1 MLGVESRIPAR
12 AKTRSLTTCRRPRVT
27 DDTVHSARRGDRPR
41 RSQAELAREL
51 HALLDALADAGT
63 AERRYLMVRW
73 RPQVLLA
80 KRRVDSNR
88 RWYYSWRVPTVVG
101 ALLLPPLASP
111 TVEASWARWT
121 ALGVSLVVAICTALE
136 STFRFGNRWRLY
148 RRMLDELRSE
158 GWAYAYRTGPYAS
171 KAEFTSFV
179 ERSEKRY
186 ADTERSTSPTYSSS
200 AHLPNTRL
208 YRRTKAT
215 PIPPTT
221 DLACSCR

>member
-1 MLGVESRIPAR
+1 VGDVGSRESNSGQSEDTVSDNLSQTAH
-12 AKTRSLTTCRRPRVT
+12 VT
-27 DDTVHSARRGDRPR
+27 DDAVQSARRGDRPPR
-41 RSQAELAREL
+41 GGAELARGL
-51 HALLDALADAGT
+51 HALLDSLADAGT
-63 AERRYLMVRW
+63 AERRYLVVRW

-111 TVEASWARWT
+111 TVEASWARWM

-158 GWAYAYRTGPYAS
+158 GWAYAYHTGPYAS
-171 KAEFTSFV
+171 KAEITSFV
-179 ERSEKRY
+179 ERSEEAIRRY
-186 ADTERSTSPTYSSS
+186 GEEYVTDVLVLGAPAQHPSVPPNQGDTNP
-200 AHLPNTRL
+200 AN
-208 YRRTKAT
+208 
-215 PIPPTT
+215 
-221 DLACSCR
+221 D

>member
-1 MLGVESRIPAR
+1 VGDVGSRESNSGESEDTVPDNLSRTAH
-12 AKTRSLTTCRRPRVT
+12 VT
-27 DDTVHSARRGDRPR
+27 DAAVQSARRGDRPR

-51 HALLDALADAGT
+51 HALLDSLADVGS
-63 AERRYLMVRW
+63 AERRYLVVRW

-121 ALGVSLVVAICTALE
+121 ALVVSLVVAICTALE

-158 GWAYAYRTGPYAS
+158 GWAYAYHTGPYAS
-171 KAEFTSFV
+171 KAEFTKFV
-179 ERSEKRY
+179 ERSEEAIRRY
-186 ADTERSTSPTYSSS
+186 GEEYVADVLVLGAPRPTPVT
-200 AHLPNTRL
+200 AAEPR
-208 YRRTKAT
+208 
-215 PIPPTT
+215 
-221 DLACSCR
+221 

>member
-1 MLGVESRIPAR
+1 VGDVGSRESNSSESEDTVSDNLSQTPH
-12 AKTRSLTTCRRPRVT
+12 VT
-27 DDTVHSARRGDRPR
+27 GDTVHSARRGDRPR

-51 HALLDALADAGT
+51 HALLDSLADAGT
-63 AERRYLMVRW
+63 AERRYLVIRW

-80 KRRVDSNR
+80 KRRADSNR

-148 RRMLDELRSE
+148 RRMLDELRSD
-158 GWAYAYRTGPYAS
+158 GWAYAYHTGPYAS
-171 KAEFTSFV
+171 MAEFTRFV
-179 ERSEKRY
+179 ERSEEAIRRY
-186 ADTERSTSPTYSSS
+186 GEEYVTDVLVLGAPARYPSVPPNQGDTNP
-200 AHLPNTRL
+200 AN
-208 YRRTKAT
+208 
-215 PIPPTT
+215 
-221 DLACSCR
+221 D

>member
-1 MLGVESRIPAR
+1 MGDVGSRESNSGQSEHTVSDNLSQTAH
-12 AKTRSLTTCRRPRVT
+12 VT
-27 DDTVHSARRGDRPR
+27 DDAVQSARRGDRPPR
-41 RSQAELAREL
+41 GGAELAREL
-51 HALLDALADAGT
+51 HALLDSLADVGS
-63 AERRYLMVRW
+63 AERRYLVVRW

-179 ERSEKRY
+179 ERSEEAIRRY
-186 ADTERSTSPTYSSS
+186 GEEYVTDVLVLGAPAQHPSVPPNQGDTNP
-200 AHLPNTRL
+200 AN
-208 YRRTKAT
+208 
-215 PIPPTT
+215 
-221 DLACSCR
+221 

>member
-1 MLGVESRIPAR
+1 MGDVGSRESNSGESEDTVSDNLSQTAH
-12 AKTRSLTTCRRPRVT
+12 VT
-27 DDTVHSARRGDRPR
+27 GDTVHSARRGDRPR

-51 HALLDALADAGT
+51 HALFDSLADVGS
-63 AERRYLMVRW
+63 AERRYLVIRW

-80 KRRVDSNR
+80 KRRADSNR

-121 ALGVSLVVAICTALE
+121 ALCVSLVVAICTALE
-136 STFRFGNRWRLY
+136 GTFRFGNRWRLY

-171 KAEFTSFV
+171 KAEFTRFV
-179 ERSEKRY
+179 ERSEEAIRRY
-186 ADTERSTSPTYSSS
+186 GEEYVTDVLVLGAPAQHLSVPPNQGDTNP
-200 AHLPNTRL
+200 AN
-208 YRRTKAT
+208 
-215 PIPPTT
+215 
-221 DLACSCR
+221 D

>member
-1 MLGVESRIPAR
+1 VGDVGSRESN
-12 AKTRSLTTCRRPRVT
+12 SGESE
-27 DDTVHSARRGDRPR
+27 DTVADNLSQTAHVTGDAAQSARRGDRPR
-41 RSQAELAREL
+41 RGQAELAREL
-51 HALLDALADAGT
+51 HALLDSLADVGS
-63 AERRYLMVRW
+63 AERRYLVVRW

-158 GWAYAYRTGPYAS
+158 GWAYAYHTGPYAS
-171 KAEFTSFV
+171 KAEFTKFV
-179 ERSEKRY
+179 ERSEEAIRRY
-186 ADTERSTSPTYSSS
+186 GEEYVADVLVLGAPAQHAS
-200 AHLPNTRL
+200 LPQNQGETNP
-208 YRRTKAT
+208 AN
-215 PIPPTT
+215 
-221 DLACSCR
+221 D

>member
-1 MLGVESRIPAR
+1 MGDVGSRESNSGQSEETVSDNLSQTAH
-12 AKTRSLTTCRRPRVT
+12 VT
-27 DDTVHSARRGDRPR
+27 DDAVQSARRGDRPPR
-41 RSQAELAREL
+41 GGAELAREL
-51 HALLDALADAGT
+51 HALLDSLADVGT
-63 AERRYLMVRW
+63 AERRYLVVRW

-80 KRRVDSNR
+80 KRRADSNR
-88 RWYYSWRVPTVVG
+88 RWYYSWRVPTVIG

-121 ALGVSLVVAICTALE
+121 ALGVSLAVAICTALE

-179 ERSEKRY
+179 ERSEEAICRY
-186 ADTERSTSPTYSSS
+186 GEEYVTDVLILGAP
-200 AHLPNTRL
+200 AHHPSVHPNQGDINP
-208 YRRTKAT
+208 AN
-215 PIPPTT
+215 
-221 DLACSCR
+221 D

>member
-1 MLGVESRIPAR
+1 VGDVGRRESNSGESEDTVADDLSQT
-12 AKTRSLTTCRRPRVT
+12 AHVT
-27 DDTVHSARRGDRPR
+27 DDAVQSARRGDRPR
-41 RSQAELAREL
+41 TGQAELAREL
-51 HALLDALADAGT
+51 HALLDSLADVGS
-63 AERRYLMVRW
+63 AERRYLVVRW

-121 ALGVSLVVAICTALE
+121 ALVVSLVVAICTALE

-158 GWAYAYRTGPYAS
+158 GWAYAYHTGPYAT
-171 KAEFTSFV
+171 KAEFTRFV
-179 ERSEKRY
+179 ERSEEAIRRY
-186 ADTERSTSPTYSSS
+186 GEEYVADVLVLAAPAQHPSETPNQADTNP
-200 AHLPNTRL
+200 AN
-208 YRRTKAT
+208 
-215 PIPPTT
+215 
-221 DLACSCR
+221 D